1 MNKDPDCSS
10 SPSWP
15 RPDKTKPSSTETYLR
30 LILFYDS
37 VGREDRREADGDS
50 LGAAIALR
58 SGSIFPNA
66 LSQFLQK
73 SSLRADSLLARLS
86 DEDYEA
92 GMTRLKAHAAT
103 AETDET
109 VVEDID
115 LFVFRK

>member
-1 MNKDPDCSS
+1 
-10 SPSWP
+10 
-15 RPDKTKPSSTETYLR
+15 
-30 LILFYDS
+30 
-37 VGREDRREADGDS
+37 
-50 LGAAIALR
+50 LGATIALR

-66 LSQFLQK
+66 LSQFVQK

-86 DEDYEA
+86 ELARLSDEDYEA
-92 GMTRLKAHAAT
+92 GMTGLKAHAAA